1 MNDAFISYRR
11 LDGAIAARRLR
22 RRLLDYRF
30 PRPLRDKQPFRPLT
44 IYLDVLY
51 ERATNDFFEETIAPA
66 LRDSK
71 HLIVIQTPAALRP
84 RSDGQKNWVVREIE
98 LFRELPQR
106 NEISVGLAAGSVD
119 DPLPANLHQT
129 LPNIE
134 RVDIRRLG
142 PLGFGARDQVLTFIA
157 ALHHVS
163 PGLMLELRREE
174 AKRRATTAWTVAV
187 VALATLAVFALLL
200 WWALA
205 SREEALRAQRAA
217 QHELATSHFRAAAR
231 VDRPAE
237 ALAHAAKAVALDP
250 EFRAARALLIDLL
263 MDRNCP
269 LPLLDLQQPSGIV
282 EVAFSPDDSRLVT
295 RTVDEVYIW
304 NTSDGSSVVSRI
316 GMKGYIYEMSFDPD
330 WHTLLLATTEGWGA
344 WDISSGKPLLVG
356 GHSAMTLTAR
366 QLGSDSILLQ
376 EITGQPRLCD
386 RATGLHCRVL
396 PPIVGTT
403 CGASAITLHDGHA
416 AVTDLL
422 TGATIGKPLPVENP
436 IESVAFSADCQRVA
450 LVTRA
455 AESTRPTVS
464 LYRHDGSLIRRI
476 ENAARIISIEWSRNG
491 SRLLTVGD
499 DQHVLVWNVDSGER
513 LADVV
518 SGSRVQAAH
527 FGSDACQLVTASA
540 SGAQLF
546 YVRDK
551 RAASSSQASCLLGS
565 SQMAALHAQEV
576 TDAVLSHDGTKL
588 LTGSP
593 DRTARLWDVRPG
605 SAASLTLPIAD
616 YLASRF
622 SRDGRRLAICYGD
635 ATALFD
641 AATGHAIAPAFA
653 HPVASLAAFD
663 PDLRHCLLVD
673 RDDKAIVR
681 ELPSGRPIGSSV
693 AHGGLVYDATFDDS
707 GAYVATA
714 SDSGVRVW
722 PIALPTAAR
731 WIRGSTGDT
740 AWVVKFVPSTIKL
753 TAGWANGGLSIISPG
768 SQPLN
773 KQASGSVTEIHMT
786 DQGVDLL
793 LEGQAARLWSL
804 RALSPA
810 GPYLLPNG
818 KHDISVADLSPKGNL
833 AATASGSNVFL
844 WNPRSGGL
852 VIDPL
857 PHSKTVRSVLFTPDG
872 QRLLTFSDDGT
883 RIWDV
888 ESGVMLKHHPSDTA
902 FGQAIISSDGS
913 RIAFGS
919 AQATELFDVVDGSAE
934 DSPLLAAVAEAV
946 SGFRINGSGALEA
959 LMRRAQVFQH
969 ARTAVE
975 LSPVAADSSAGFL
988 RWFLADRASRQPSPF
1003 RAVVDVHSPTPS
1015 PPRHR
1020 AGSG

>member
-71 HLIVIQTPAALRP
+71 HLIVVQTPAALRP

-106 NEISVGLAAGSVD
+106 NEISVGLAAGAVD
-119 DPLPANLHQT
+119 GPLPANLHQT

-187 VALATLAVFALLL
+187 AALATLAVFALLL

-205 SREEALRAQRAA
+205 SRENALRAQHAA

-237 ALAHAAKAVALDP
+237 ALAHAAKAVALEP
-250 EFRAARALLIDLL
+250 EYRAARTLLIDLL
-263 MDRNCP
+263 MDRSWP
-269 LPLLDLQQPSGIV
+269 LPLLDLQHPSGIV

-295 RTVDEVYIW
+295 RTDGEVYIW
-304 NTSDGSSVVSRI
+304 NTSDGSSVASRI
-316 GMKGYIYEMSFDPD
+316 GMNGHIYEMSFDPD

-344 WDISSGKPLLVG
+344 WDISSGQPLRIG

-366 QLGSDSILLQ
+366 QLGSGSILLQ
-376 EITGQPRLCD
+376 EITGPPRLCD
-386 RATGLHCRVL
+386 RATGLHCRVI

-403 CGASAITLHDGHA
+403 CGTSAITLRDGHA

-422 TGATIGKPLPVENP
+422 TGAAIGKPLPVEKS
-436 IESVAFSADCQRVA
+436 IEEVAFSADCQRVA
-450 LVTRA
+450 LVTTA
-455 AESTRPTVS
+455 ADSKRPTVS
-464 LYRHDGSLIRRI
+464 LCRRDGSLIRRI
-476 ENAARIISIEWSRNG
+476 ENADRILSLELSRNG

-499 DQHVLVWNVDSGER
+499 DQHVLVWSVDSGER

-518 SGSRVQAAH
+518 FGSRVQAAH
-527 FGSDACQLVTASA
+527 FGSDACHLVTASA

-546 YVRDK
+546 DVRDK

-593 DRTARLWDVRPG
+593 DRAARLWDVRPG

-616 YLASRF
+616 HVASRF
-622 SRDGRRLAICYGD
+622 SRDGRRLAVCYSD

-641 AATGHAIAPAFA
+641 AATGHVMAPAFA
-653 HPVASLAAFD
+653 HPVANLAAFD

-673 RDDKAIVR
+673 KDDNASVR

-707 GAYVATA
+707 GTYVATA
-714 SDSGVRVW
+714 AGNGVRVW

-740 AWVVKFVPSTIKL
+740 AWVVRFVPSTIKL

-773 KQASGSVTEIHMT
+773 KQAGGSVTEITMSA
-786 DQGVDLL
+786 QGVDLL
-793 LEGQAARLWSL
+793 LTEGQAARLWSL

-810 GPYLLPNG
+810 GPDLLPDG
-818 KHDISVADLSPKGNL
+818 KHDVSVADLSPEGNL

-852 VIDPL
+852 AIDPL

-872 QRLLTFSDDGT
+872 QRLLTFADDGT
-883 RIWDV
+883 RVWDV
-888 ESGVMLKHHPSDTA
+888 ESGVMLKHHLSDTA

-919 AQATELFDVVDGSAE
+919 AQTTELFDVVDGSAE
-934 DSPLLAAVAEAV
+934 DAPLLAAVAEAV
-946 SGFRINGSGALEA
+946 SGFHINGSGALEV
-959 LMRRAQVFQH
+959 LMRRAQVLQR

-1003 RAVVDVHSPTPS
+1003 RAVVDVHSPTPGPS
-1015 PPRHR
+1015 RLAR
-1020 AGSG
+1020 R